1 MTIKNLLLMYQENIN
16 NDNIFDVYQIIA
28 FCLKKDLSYVIAYS
42 NNKIDKNTLNK
53 INNYLDKYFNNYPL
67 AYILKQANFYNLDL
81 YLNENVLIP
90 RPETEKIIDLSQ
102 EILKKNKQIKTII
115 DLGTGSGAIILSLLN
130 NNKKNKNLKFFG
142 LDISK
147 KALYIA
153 KKNAKN
159 LNLNNNL
166 FLKKS
171 NLLSN
176 FKDFSKYNLLI
187 ANLPYLN
194 KKEIKEAS
202 ILSEPRLA
210 LYGGEDGL
218 SLYKKLFIKIS
229 KLKYNF
235 DIIIEI
241 NPKQVNSTKQLI
253 QDILKVKNYKIIKDF
268 RALNRFIYIKYHI

>member
-1 MTIKNLLLMYQENIN
+1 MTIKNLLLLHQESIN

-53 INNYLDKYFNNYPL
+53 INSYLDKYFNNYPL
-67 AYILKQANFYNLDL
+67 AYILKQANFYKLNL
-81 YLNENVLIP
+81 YLNQNVLIP
-90 RPETEKIIDLSQ
+90 RPETEKIVDLSQ
-102 EILKKNKQIKTII
+102 KILEENNQIKTII
-115 DLGTGSGAIILSLLN
+115 DLGTGSGAIILSILN
-130 NNKKNKNLKFFG
+130 NNKKKKNLNFFG

-171 NLLSN
+171 NLLNN
-176 FKDFSKYNLLI
+176 FKNFSEFNLLI

-194 KKEIKEAS
+194 KEEMKEAS
-202 ILSEPRLA
+202 IMFEPKLA
-210 LYGGEDGL
+210 LYGGKDGL
-218 SLYKKLFIKIS
+218 SLYQKLFFNLV

-241 NPKQVNSTKQLI
+241 NPKQVNSAKQLI
-253 QDILKVKNYKIIKDF
+253 QDILKVKDYEIIKDF
-268 RALNRFIYIKYHI
+268 RNQNRFIYIKFHI